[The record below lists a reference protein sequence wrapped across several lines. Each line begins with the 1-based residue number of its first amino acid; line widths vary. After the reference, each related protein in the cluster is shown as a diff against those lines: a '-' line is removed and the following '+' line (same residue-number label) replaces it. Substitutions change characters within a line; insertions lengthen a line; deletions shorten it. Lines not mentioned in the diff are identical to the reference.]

1 MPKWYLVW
9 FMVFN
14 TTFNNISVKWWRKP
28 EDPEKTTDL
37 SQVTDKLYHIMLYT
51 SPWWRFEFTSVVI
64 STDCIGSCKSNYHTI
79 TAMMAPV
86 ISADTILLPQDN
98 ETLYRSTYCRFNVSF
113 LIFIKYCVIFVNL
126 CLHLCLMNL
135 KKKNRHKDEQ
145 TRRSTQ

>member
-1 MPKWYLVW
+1 
-9 FMVFN
+9 
-14 TTFNNISVKWWRKP
+14 
-28 EDPEKTTDL
+28 
-37 SQVTDKLYHIMLYT
+37 
-51 SPWWRFEFTSVVI
+51 
-64 STDCIGSCKSNYHTI
+64 
-79 TAMMAPV
+79 MMAPV